1 MSTAKN
7 AVGAEREYWGVIP
20 VMPGQQLLD
29 TAKQMEDLGYAGAF
43 SYQVFGPP
51 FIPLAVAAAATS
63 RMKVASG
70 IAIAGTRS
78 PFETA
83 MAAIDVD
90 RISEGRFILG
100 LGSSAPN
107 WTHDIFGT
115 PEFKPIAHL
124 RDTVAAVRHIVAG
137 AHQGLEP
144 YDGTYYK
151 AGFKELKPTDP
162 PVRTHIPIWVAA
174 LRETLLRAGVEIGD
188 GVIGHPMWSPAW
200 AVNEMGPVIDDALAK
215 SGRQRDDIEVNVW
228 PWMAINN
235 DRKQAIDDA
244 RGTVAFYASVS
255 VYESFF
261 EAHGFLKEARG
272 CQGEIEQG
280 VDVEALKKHVPD
292 EMVETFA
299 ACGPMEEVVEKV
311 EPYWQIADS
320 ICPTPPIWG
329 LSAEKVQAYSEA
341 LAGFVHVQ
349 KS

>member
-1 MSTAKN
+1 MSQSKN

-29 TAKQMEDLGYAGAF
+29 TAKQMEDLGYTGAF

-83 MAAIDVD
+83 MAAMDVD

-100 LGSSAPN
+100 LGSSAPS

-137 AHQGLEP
+137 AHKGLEP

-162 PVRTHIPIWVAA
+162 PVRTEIPIWVAA
-174 LRETLLRAGVEIGD
+174 LRETLLRTGVEIGD
-188 GVIGHPMWSPAW
+188 GVIGHPMWSSAW

-215 SGRQRDDIEVNVW
+215 SGRQRSDIEVNIW
-228 PWMAINN
+228 PWMAIND
-235 DRKQAIDDA
+235 DRKQAIDDT
-244 RGTVAFYASVS
+244 RGTVAFYASVG

-261 EAHGFLKEARG
+261 EAHGFLKEARS
-272 CQGEIEQG
+272 CQGEVKQG
-280 VDVEALKKHVPD
+280 VDVESLKKHVPD

-299 ACGPMEEVVEKV
+299 ACGPADEVAEKV

-329 LSAEKVQAYSEA
+329 LPAEKIQGYAEA
-341 LAGFVHVQ
+341 LAGFVHMQ
-349 KS
+349 RC

>member
-1 MSTAKN
+1 MPNSKN
-7 AVGAEREYWGVIP
+7 AVGAEREYWGIIP

-29 TAKQMEDLGYAGAF
+29 TAKQMEDLGYTGAF

-63 RMKVASG
+63 SMKVASG

-83 MAAIDVD
+83 MAAIDMD

-100 LGSSAPN
+100 LGSSAPS

-115 PEFKPIAHL
+115 PEFKPIAQL

-162 PVRTHIPIWVAA
+162 PVRTEIPIWVAA
-174 LRETLLRAGVEIGD
+174 LRQALLRAGVEIGD
-188 GVIGHPMWSPAW
+188 GVIGHPMWSPSW

-215 SGRQRDDIEVNVW
+215 SGRQRGDIEVNVW

-235 DRKQAIDDA
+235 DRKQAIEDA
-244 RGTVAFYASVS
+244 RGTVAFYASIS
-255 VYESFF
+255 AYESFF
-261 EAHGFLKEARG
+261 EAHGFLQEARG

-280 VDVEALKKHVPD
+280 VDVESLKKHVPD

-299 ACGPMEEVVEKV
+299 ACGSADEVADKI

-329 LSAEKVQAYSEA
+329 LSSEKVQAYAEA
-341 LAGFVHVQ
+341 LAGFVHMQ
-349 KS
+349 RS

>member
-1 MSTAKN
+1 MSQAKN
-7 AVGAEREYWGVIP
+7 AVNAEREYWGVIP
-20 VMPGQQLLD
+20 VMPGQQLMD
-29 TAKQMEDLGYAGAF
+29 TARQMEDLGYAGTF
-43 SYQVFGPP
+43 SYQVYGPP

-63 RMKVASG
+63 RMQVASG

-100 LGSSAPN
+100 LGSSAPT

-115 PEFKPIAHL
+115 PEYKPVAQL
-124 RDTVAAVRHIVAG
+124 RDTVAAVRHIIAG
-137 AHQGLEP
+137 SHKGLEP
-144 YDGTYYK
+144 YEGTYYR
-151 AGFKELKPTDP
+151 ASFKELKPTDP
-162 PVRTHIPIWVAA
+162 PVRAEIPIWIAA

-188 GVIGHPMWSPAW
+188 GVIGHPMWSSSW
-200 AVNEMGPVIDDALAK
+200 AVDEMGPVIEDALAQ
-215 SGRQRDDIEVNVW
+215 SGRQRRDIQVNVW
-228 PWMAINN
+228 PWMAINE
-235 DRKQAIDDA
+235 DRKQAIEDA
-244 RGTVAFYASVS
+244 RGTVAFYASTS

-261 EAHGFLKEARG
+261 EAHGFLEEARR
-272 CQGEIEQG
+272 CQDEIGQG

-299 ACGPMEEVVEKV
+299 ACGSMDEVAEKI

-329 LSAEKVQAYSEA
+329 LSAERVQAYSEA
-341 LAGFVHVQ
+341 LAGFVHLQ
-349 KS
+349 RR